1 MQPPRRAVSVPK
13 ELVAKYIREFCSRHP
28 DAPRCGE
35 GFITPYEILA
45 NRTGIDYSL
54 LYKVARGTFRWNVSF
69 DVADKIFC
77 AIGDPLGI
85 WRGDP
90 ELREIYEGHVVSEA
104 DRLKP
109 IQVAA

>member
-1 MQPPRRAVSVPK
+1 MQPPRRADSVPK

-35 GFITPYEILA
+35 GFITPYQILS
-45 NRTGIDYSL
+45 NRSGIDYSL
-54 LYKVARGTFRWNVSF
+54 IYKLSKGTFRWNVSF
-69 DVADKIFC
+69 DTADKIFC
-77 AIGDPLGI
+77 AIGNPYC
-85 WRGDP
+85 WHGDP
-90 ELREIYEGHVVSEA
+90 ELREIYYSRVVAEA